1 MAYNFIECDR
11 DQMYLLPVSMRD
23 WLSEDHLAWF
33 ILDAVQEM
41 DLAPYYRKY
50 RVDGWGRAAYEPGMM
65 VSLLLYAY
73 CLGVRSSR
81 QIEQACEVDVA
92 FRVIT
97 ANHKPDYSTI
107 CRFRKEFEKELSDLF
122 TEVLRLCVAAGLVK
136 VGLLALDGTKVKGN
150 ASLAAN
156 RTYEYLHKE
165 VERMLGEA
173 EAVDAEEDARYGK
186 DRRGDE
192 LPTELAH
199 RASRL
204 ATLKRAKQEL
214 DRQAWEKAA
223 EKREKIEARTEEEQV
238 TGKKKRGRKP
248 KESDGVPDP
257 KAKANLTDVDSRI
270 MKTRHGYI
278 QGYNAQAMVTKEQI
292 IVSAEVRQQQND
304 VKQLHPMINQ
314 ASEELAA
321 AGVKQKIGVV
331 VADAGYY
338 SEENI
343 RRLAPDGPE
352 LLLATTKDHKQRQA
366 MNEAVCP
373 RGRIPKCA
381 TVKERME
388 RRLLTKRGK
397 ALYKMRSQTVE
408 PVFGQIKEGR
418 SCSGFMRRGVS
429 AVRSEWRLICAAHDL
444 LKLWRSG
451 KIPPSRRRRPV
462 CWA

>member
-1 MAYNFIECDR
+1 MGYNFIECER

-41 DLAPYYRKY
+41 DLSRFYRRY
-50 RVDGWGRAAYEPGMM
+50 RSDGWGRAAYEPGMM

-73 CLGVRSSR
+73 CVGIRSSR
-81 QIEQACEVDVA
+81 RIEKSCEVDVA

-97 ANHKPDYSTI
+97 ANQQPDYSTV
-107 CRFRKEFEKELSDLF
+107 CRFRKEFEKELGDLF

-136 VGLLALDGTKVKGN
+136 VGLLALDGTKIKGN

-156 RTYEYLHKE
+156 RSYEYLHKK

-173 EAVDAEEDARYGK
+173 EAVDAEEDALYGR

-192 LPTELAH
+192 LPSELAH
-199 RASRL
+199 QESRL
-204 ATLKRAKQEL
+204 AALRRAKQEIE
-214 DRQAWEKAA
+214 RQAQEKADEERA
-223 EKREKIEARTEEEQV
+223 KIEVRREEERIS
-238 TGKKKRGRKP
+238 GKKKRGRKP
-248 KESDGVPDP
+248 KEPQESPNP
-257 KAKANLTDVDSRI
+257 KAKANLTDPHSRI
-270 MKTRHGYI
+270 MKTPHGYI

-292 IVSAEVRQQQND
+292 IVSAEVTQQHND
-304 VKQLHPMINQ
+304 VKQLHPMINK

-321 AGVKQKIGVV
+321 AGVKRKIGVV

-343 RRLAPDGPE
+343 RQLGSDRPE
-352 LLLATTKDHKQRQA
+352 LLLATTRDHKQRQA
-366 MNEAVCP
+366 MKDAECP
-373 RGRIPKCA
+373 RGRIPNAA

-388 RRLLTKRGK
+388 RKLLTKRGK
-397 ALYKMRSQTVE
+397 ALYRKRSQTVE
-408 PVFGQIKEGR
+408 PVLGQIKEGR
-418 SCSGFMRRGVS
+418 SCRRLMRRGVS
-429 AVRSEWRLICAAHDL
+429 AAGSEWRLICAAHDL

-451 KIPPSRRRRPV
+451 KMPAGSGRSQV
-462 CWA
+462 CRA